1 MKDWSLLKKVEIAR
15 TGQNLEMI
23 HKMAQLKDWKN
34 ILQVSG
40 FPQNHKQ
47 IKRRNQASWLEI
59 FRNNQYWFIKN

>member
-47 IKRRNQASWLEI
+47 IKRRNQAS
-59 FRNNQYWFIKN
+59 